1 MALPLTYDFINQI
14 IEVPE
19 PDVEL
24 TLQYLVDQ
32 TRDQEDNLSPPMGYS
47 KIMDAFGK
55 QPLGGGTFVGITVIL
70 LDNWRVRFE
79 ERLGPDTVSAIVAG
93 GNLVAE
99 SGNPIAPSDYVT
111 VTLAQ
116 SSSPTIATPSDNID
130 LKYLIASLY
139 DTQKSVGDIYY
150 WDPTNGSD
158 SNDGTTPS
166 TAVATFTAAQGL
178 ATEGNYDTIYCL
190 ANDPG
195 GTTTVTETL
204 SITKNTLKVRG
215 PGHVFQLVP
224 TADTADTIAI
234 TADNVEISGL
244 YVSTAGTGSRD
255 AINITGDYAYIKDA
269 WITGVQ
275 GDGIDISS
283 AQVTK
288 IDTTVIEHT
297 GGSGTGSGIN
307 IGDDTTQ
314 SIISKCIVFDHD
326 DDGISLSGT
335 GIADNVIENCL
346 IYNNTEYGVDIGTGV
361 ARTTVRGGNTFN
373 ANTSGNTRDLGTNT
387 YIETPAGGASVTDI
401 ADAVWDEVIADHTIA
416 GTTGKTLK
424 DAKTKATLASLK

>member
-1 MALPLTYDFINQI
+1 MALPLIYDFLEQI
-14 IEVPE
+14 IEVPA
-19 PDVEL
+19 PDLEL
-24 TLQYLVDQ
+24 DLQYLVDQ
-32 TRDQEDNLSPPMGYS
+32 TRDVEDELTPPMGYA
-47 KIMDAFGK
+47 KIMDAYGK
-55 QPLGGGTFVGITVIL
+55 QPLGGGTFVGITVFL
-70 LDNWRVRFE
+70 LDNWKVRFE
-79 ERLGPDTVSAIVAG
+79 ARPGPDTVAAFVTG

-99 SGNPIAPSDYVT
+99 SGNPIAPSAYVT

-116 SSSPTIATPSDNID
+116 SSSPTIATPDDNVD

-139 DTQKSVGDIYY
+139 DTQKSVGNVYY
-150 WDPTNGSD
+150 WDPTNGD
-158 SNDGTTPS
+158 DGNDGTTPS
-166 TAVATFTAAQGL
+166 TAVATFAAAQGL
-178 ATEGNYDTIYCL
+178 ATAGNYDTIYCL
-190 ANDPG
+190 ANDVS

-269 WITGVQ
+269 WVTNVR

-288 IDTTVIEHT
+288 INTSVIEHA

-307 IGDDTTQ
+307 IGDDATQ

-346 IYNNTEYGVDIGTGV
+346 IYNNTEYGIDIGSGV

-373 ANTSGNTRDLGTNT
+373 TNTSGNYNDLGTNT
-387 YIETPAGGASVTDI
+387 YIETPAGGASITDI
-401 ADAVWDEVIADHTIA
+401 ADAVWDEVIADHTTA